1 MNSMN
6 CEIGGTHVGDQWHKV
21 GHLPIRHLYECYKQ
35 NLNYVKYCMK
45 IITKHNEYH
54 NHKP

>member
-1 MNSMN
+1 MS